1 MYEKVLQKPIIEVI
15 IRRVGGTEKSAG
27 RSERPGAFSISAAAH
42 RLQWPY
48 RTLTRRISGP
58 AAGDAK
64 SHGHRAGRDAQR
76 PLHALQLTAELRY
89 VGPRGQVAVLALG
102 AADALLYAR
111 HSCTPISSV
120 KAARSARFAT
130 RHTTP
135 STLQASS
142 AEARRLPEGGGAQT
156 RLIAQSGLVRLSIFP
171 EFLYQNV
178 QLIRK
183 LINFRFAQS

>member
-15 IRRVGGTEKSAG
+15 IRRVAGGEKSAG
-27 RSERPGAFSISAAAH
+27 RSERPGGAHSGPPAAFSISAAAH

-64 SHGHRAGRDAQR
+64 SHGHRADRAGRDAQR

-171 EFLYQNV
+171 NSC
-178 QLIRK
+178 IRTYS
-183 LINFRFAQS
+183 L